1 MSPFLNISC
10 KSLIRIAY
18 TTIKVSQL
26 IESHLF
32 KVRLMEIVG
41 QSLFEVDSQT
51 LVEEIEEGVHE
62 RCWNGN
68 QPKIENSLDE
78 DRFVLLDD

>member
-1 MSPFLNISC
+1 
-10 KSLIRIAY
+10 
-18 TTIKVSQL
+18 
-26 IESHLF
+26 
-32 KVRLMEIVG
+32 MEIVG

-62 RCWNGN
+62 RGWNGN

-78 DRFVLLDD
+78 DRFVLLDDWFDYLSI